1 MSEKRGNTGKL
12 IYDFNTSA
20 NLEVQIKETWHR
32 VTARDFRSFN
42 GARRVNEIS
51 YEGLIYMYNTNLII
65 KNPPKQ
71 GLIFGSEDFPQGREK
86 KQGLFN

>member
-12 IYDFNTSA
+12 IYDFDVSA
-20 NLEVQIKETWHR
+20 NLEVQIEETWYR

-42 GARRVNEIS
+42 GVRRINEIK
-51 YEGLIYMYNTNLII
+51 YEGLLYMHSTNLII
-65 KNPPKQ
+65 DNPEKQ
-71 GLIFGSEDFPQGREK
+71 GLIFDINNFNKVK